1 MKKFSLFLIFLIV
14 ISNQFVLAQAEEDT
28 KNPILTSKFQLGVG
42 MYIPTQKVKF
52 GLEGNSENQIID
64 FDETFDFNDSQVR
77 PQVTFDWRF
86 AKKWVLG
93 AEYFNANYAN
103 KTTLE
108 KDIEAGDYTFEAG
121 SFVKVGYKIN
131 LYRILI
137 GRLIST
143 GDKHEL
149 GGGIGFHVLNIGPFI
164 EGEVNIS
171 NNGESEDFKFKRVN
185 TSLTA
190 PLPNI
195 ALWYNYAFN
204 QKWAL
209 SLNADWFGL
218 KVDDMSGSLWDIS
231 PKVQYQ
237 IIDNLAVSLDYRY
250 FKVNVNVDKE
260 QWNGSVDLSFSGPSL
275 TIIGNL

>member
-1 MKKFSLFLIFLIV
+1 ML
-14 ISNQFVLAQAEEDT
+14 ISNQFGFTQEAQDT
-28 KNPILTSKFQLGVG
+28 KNPILTSKFKLGLG

-52 GLEGNSENQIID
+52 GLDANSSNQIIE
-64 FDETFDFNDSQVR
+64 FDETFDFNSSQVR
-77 PQVTFDWRF
+77 PKFTFDWRF

-103 KTTLE
+103 KTELE
-108 KDIEAGDYTFEAG
+108 KDIEAGDYTFKAG

-149 GGGIGFHVLNIGPFI
+149 GGGIGFHVLNLGPFI
-164 EGEVNIS
+164 EGEVNVSS
-171 NNGESEDFKFKRVN
+171 NGQTEDFEFKRVN

-195 ALWYNYAFN
+195 ALWYNYALS

-218 KVDDMSGSLWDIS
+218 KIDDFSGSLWDVS
-231 PKVQYQ
+231 PKIQYQ
-237 IIDNLAVSLDYRY
+237 IIKNLGVSLDYRY
-250 FKVNVNVDKE
+250 FNVNVNADKE